1 MLVSELI
8 EKLEA
13 EIAARGD
20 TTIMYYDGD
29 YGYVKVEF
37 LQSCFERRIPGDGT
51 TPVTLLRSI
60 HDK

>member
-8 EKLEA
+8 EKLAA
-13 EIAARGD
+13 EITKRGD
-20 TTIMYYDGD
+20 TIVMYYDGD
-29 YGYVKVEF
+29 YGHVEVEF
-37 LQSCFERRIPGDGT
+37 LEPRFGLQTTLNET